1 MSQLLPPPADA
12 PVILVADDVP
22 ANVELLFDQLH
33 VLGFRAI
40 AAYDGPSALATC
52 FEKQPDLCIL
62 DVSMPAGD
70 LGVDDR
76 STGFEVCRR
85 IKRDPRSARIPVIFV
100 TALNDTTDR
109 VKAIEAGGDDF
120 LTKPHNRLVLGAR
133 VRSLLKLKAAT
144 DALEESLRKQKEL
157 EKVRDDLMKMI
168 VHDLK
173 TPLTSI
179 IGVMEML
186 HDGDFGPLVPEQR
199 SALSDVETRAEDLL
213 ALIEDLLEVARL
225 EESALA
231 LNLVPTA
238 PGALLAEVRH
248 EWELRFQQEKATAM
262 VEVADDAP
270 IIHADQALL
279 KRVFSNLVQNALS
292 HSARS
297 VNVSFGARRENDG
310 VLFTVADNGVGIP
323 VEYHDI
329 IFRKFE
335 QVKTPHIPRV
345 RSSGLGLAFCKLVV
359 EAHGGRIW
367 VKSGGEMIGSAFHFW
382 LPQQPASASAPI
394 KPSGSTSLSSGSGSS
409 FAAGWS
415 RA

>member
-1 MSQLLPPPADA
+1 MSELAPPPADA
-12 PVILVADDVP
+12 PLILVADDVP

-33 VLGFRAI
+33 VLGFRAV
-40 AAYDGPSALATC
+40 ASYDGPSALRVCA
-52 FEKQPDLCIL
+52 ERHPDLCIL

-85 IKRDPRSARIPVIFV
+85 IKRDPRTARIPVIFV

-173 TPLTSI
+173 SPLTSV
-179 IGVMEML
+179 IGAMEML
-186 HDGDFGPLVPEQR
+186 IDGDFGPLTGDQR
-199 SALSDVETRAEDLL
+199 KALGDTEKRAQDLL
-213 ALIEDLLEVARL
+213 GLIEDLLEVARL
-225 EESALA
+225 EESRLA
-231 LNLVPTA
+231 LHLAPLAPTV
-238 PGALLAEVRH
+238 LLDEVAR
-248 EWELRFQQEKATAM
+248 EWEIRVQQERARLQI
-262 VEVADDAP
+262 EVANDARAVD
-270 IIHADQALL
+270 ADQALI
-279 KRVFSNLVQNALS
+279 KRVFSNLIQNALT
-292 HSARS
+292 HSARE
-297 VNVSFGARRENDG
+297 VTVTLGARTDSG
-310 VLFTVADNGVGIP
+310 GTLFTVADDGVGIP
-323 VEYHDI
+323 PEYHDI

-367 VKSGGEMIGSAFHFW
+367 VKSGPERQGSAFHFW
-382 LPQQPASASAPI
+382 LPEHPPAASAPI
-394 KPSGSTSLSSGSGSS
+394 GSGLS
-409 FAAGWS
+409 A
-415 RA
+415 

>member
-1 MSQLLPPPADA
+1 MSELAPPPADA
-12 PVILVADDVP
+12 PLILVADDVP

-52 FEKQPDLCIL
+52 ADQHPDLCIL

-85 IKRDPRSARIPVIFV
+85 IKRDPRTARIPVIFV

-173 TPLTSI
+173 SPLTSV
-179 IGVMEML
+179 IGAMEML
-186 HDGDFGPLVPEQR
+186 IDGDFGALTEAQR
-199 SALSDVETRAEDLL
+199 SALSDAEPPRAGPAVADRGPARGGAARGVAARRCISRRSLRSTLLTEVSREWEIRVQQERATRRASRSRATRA
-213 ALIEDLLEVARL
+213 
-225 EESALA
+225 
-231 LNLVPTA
+231 
-238 PGALLAEVRH
+238 
-248 EWELRFQQEKATAM
+248 
-262 VEVADDAP
+262 
-270 IIHADQALL
+270 
-279 KRVFSNLVQNALS
+279 
-292 HSARS
+292 
-297 VNVSFGARRENDG
+297 
-310 VLFTVADNGVGIP
+310 
-323 VEYHDI
+323 
-329 IFRKFE
+329 
-335 QVKTPHIPRV
+335 
-345 RSSGLGLAFCKLVV
+345 
-359 EAHGGRIW
+359 
-367 VKSGGEMIGSAFHFW
+367 
-382 LPQQPASASAPI
+382 
-394 KPSGSTSLSSGSGSS
+394 
-409 FAAGWS
+409 
-415 RA
+415 

>member
-1 MSQLLPPPADA
+1 MSELAPPPADA
-12 PVILVADDVP
+12 PLILVADDVP

-33 VLGFRAI
+33 VLGFRAV
-40 AAYDGPSALATC
+40 AAYDGPSALRVCA
-52 FEKQPDLCIL
+52 ERHPDLCIL

-85 IKRDPRSARIPVIFV
+85 IKRDPRTARIPVIFV

-173 TPLTSI
+173 SPLTSV
-179 IGVMEML
+179 IGAMEML
-186 HDGDFGPLVPEQR
+186 IDGDFGPLTEYQR
-199 SALSDVETRAEDLL
+199 KALGDTEARAQDLL
-213 ALIEDLLEVARL
+213 GLIEDLLEVARL
-225 EESALA
+225 EEAQLA
-231 LNLVPTA
+231 LNLARLAPT
-238 PGALLAEVRH
+238 ALLADVAR
-248 EWELRFQQEKATAM
+248 EWEIRVQQERARL
-262 VEVADDAP
+262 VLEVARDARAVD
-270 IIHADQALL
+270 ADQALI
-279 KRVFSNLVQNALS
+279 KRVFSNLIQNALT
-292 HSARS
+292 HSARA
-297 VNVSFGARRENDG
+297 VTVTLGARTDSG
-310 VLFTVADNGVGIP
+310 GTLFTVADDGVGIP
-323 VEYHDI
+323 PEYHDI

-367 VKSGGEMIGSAFHFW
+367 VKSGPERQGSAFHFW
-382 LPQQPASASAPI
+382 LPEHPPTASAPI
-394 KPSGSTSLSSGSGSS
+394 GSGLS
-409 FAAGWS
+409 A
-415 RA
+415 

>member
-1 MSQLLPPPADA
+1 MTELAPPPNDA

-40 AAYDGPSALATC
+40 AAYDGPSALTTC
-52 FEKQPDLCIL
+52 IEQMPDLCIL

-85 IKRDPRSARIPVIFV
+85 IKRDSRTARIPVIFV

-173 TPLTSI
+173 SPLTSI
-179 IGVMEML
+179 IGAMEML
-186 HDGDFGPLVPEQR
+186 MDGDFGALAVAQR
-199 SALSDVETRAEDLL
+199 AALGDAETRAEDLL

-225 EESALA
+225 EETQMALHLA
-231 LNLVPTA
+231 PTA
-238 PGALLAEVRH
+238 PGALLTEVRH
-248 EWELRFQQEKATAM
+248 EWDIRSQLERATIR
-262 VEVADDAP
+262 VDVADDAP
-270 IIHADQALL
+270 VVDSDQPLL
-279 KRVFSNLVQNALS
+279 KRVFGNLVQNSLT
-292 HSARS
+292 HSGRA
-297 VNVSFGARRENDG
+297 VTVTLGARRENDG
-310 VLFTVADNGVGIP
+310 TLFTVADDGVGIP

-335 QVKTPHIPRV
+335 QVRTPHIPRV

-367 VKSGGEMIGSAFHFW
+367 VKSGGDMVGSAFHFW
-382 LPQQPASASAPI
+382 LPVHPPVPVAP
-394 KPSGSTSLSSGSGSS
+394 PGNSST
-409 FAAGWS
+409 AMNH
-415 RA
+415 

>member
-1 MSQLLPPPADA
+1 MTEIAPPSADA
-12 PVILVADDVP
+12 PLILVADDVP

-33 VLGFRAI
+33 VLGFRAV
-40 AAYDGPSALATC
+40 AAYDGPSALRVCA
-52 FEKQPDLCIL
+52 ERSPHLCIL

-85 IKRDPRSARIPVIFV
+85 IKRDPRTARIPVIFV

-173 TPLTSI
+173 SPLTSV
-179 IGVMEML
+179 IGAMEML
-186 HDGDFGPLVPEQR
+186 IDGDFGPLTENQR
-199 SALSDVETRAEDLL
+199 KALGEAETRAQDLL

-225 EESALA
+225 EESRLA
-231 LNLVPTA
+231 LHLA
-238 PGALLAEVRH
+238 PLAPKPLLDDVAR
-248 EWELRFQQEKATAM
+248 EWEIRVQQERARL
-262 VEVADDAP
+262 VLEVASDARAVD
-270 IIHADQALL
+270 ADQQLI
-279 KRVFSNLVQNALS
+279 KRVFSNLIQNALT
-292 HSARS
+292 HSSRA
-297 VNVSFGARRENDG
+297 VTVTLGARTDSG
-310 VLFTVADNGVGIP
+310 GTLFTVADDGVGIP
-323 VEYHDI
+323 PEYHDI

-335 QVKTPHIPRV
+335 QVKTRHIPRV

-367 VKSGGEMIGSAFHFW
+367 VKSGPERQGSAFHFW
-382 LPQQPASASAPI
+382 LPEHPPANSAPI
-394 KPSGSTSLSSGSGSS
+394 ASGLS
-409 FAAGWS
+409 A
-415 RA
+415 

>member
-1 MSQLLPPPADA
+1 MSELAPPPADA
-12 PVILVADDVP
+12 PLILVADDVP

-33 VLGFRAI
+33 VLGFRAV
-40 AAYDGPSALATC
+40 AAYDGPSALRVCADRH
-52 FEKQPDLCIL
+52 PDLCIL

-85 IKRDPRSARIPVIFV
+85 IKRDPRTARIPVIFV

-173 TPLTSI
+173 SPLTSV
-179 IGVMEML
+179 IGAMEML
-186 HDGDFGPLVPEQR
+186 IDGDFGPLTEYQR
-199 SALSDVETRAEDLL
+199 KALGDTEARAQDLL
-213 ALIEDLLEVARL
+213 GLIEDLLEVARL
-225 EESALA
+225 EESRLA
-231 LNLVPTA
+231 LNLA
-238 PGALLAEVRH
+238 PLAPAALLGEVARD
-248 EWELRFQQEKATAM
+248 WEIRVQQERARL
-262 VEVADDAP
+262 VIEVARDARAVD
-270 IIHADQALL
+270 ADQALI
-279 KRVFSNLVQNALS
+279 KRVFSNLIQNALT
-292 HSARS
+292 HSARA
-297 VNVSFGARRENDG
+297 VTVTLGARTDSG
-310 VLFTVADNGVGIP
+310 GTLFTVADDGVGIP
-323 VEYHDI
+323 PEYHDI

-367 VKSGGEMIGSAFHFW
+367 VKSGSDRQGSAFHFW
-382 LPQQPASASAPI
+382 LPEHPPTASAPI
-394 KPSGSTSLSSGSGSS
+394 ASGLS
-409 FAAGWS
+409 A
-415 RA
+415 

>member
-1 MSQLLPPPADA
+1 MTELAPPPADA
-12 PVILVADDVP
+12 PLILVADDVP

-40 AAYDGPSALATC
+40 AASDGPSAVQIC
-52 FEKQPDLCIL
+52 FEQMPDLCIL

-85 IKRDPRSARIPVIFV
+85 IKRDPRTARIPVIFV

-179 IGVMEML
+179 IGAMEMMI
-186 HDGDFGPLVPEQR
+186 DGDFGPLTNNQR
-199 SALSDVETRAEDLL
+199 NALGDAESRAEDLL
-213 ALIEDLLEVARL
+213 GLIEDLLEVARL
-225 EESALA
+225 EETQLT
-231 LNLVPTA
+231 LNLKPIA
-238 PGALLAEVRH
+238 PAALLAEVRH
-248 EWELRFQQEKATAM
+248 EWEIRFQQERATAV
-262 VEVADDAP
+262 VEAADDAP
-270 IIHADQALL
+270 VIEADHALL

-292 HSARS
+292 HSARA
-297 VNVSFGARRENDG
+297 VTVTLGARRESDG
-310 VLFTVADNGVGIP
+310 TLFTVADDGVGIP
-323 VEYHDI
+323 PEYHDI

-367 VKSGGEMIGSAFHFW
+367 VKSGGEMVGSAFHLW
-382 LPQQPASASAPI
+382 LPVKPPAETAPI
-394 KPSGSTSLSSGSGSS
+394 PT
-409 FAAGWS
+409 
-415 RA
+415 

>member
-1 MSQLLPPPADA
+1 MSELAPPPADA
-12 PVILVADDVP
+12 PLILVADDVP

-33 VLGFRAI
+33 VLGFRAV
-40 AAYDGPSALATC
+40 AAYDGPSALRVCA
-52 FEKQPDLCIL
+52 ERHPDLCIL

-85 IKRDPRSARIPVIFV
+85 IKRDPRTARIPVIFV

-144 DALEESLRKQKEL
+144 DALEESLRKLKEL

-173 TPLTSI
+173 SPLTSM
-179 IGVMEML
+179 IGAMEML
-186 HDGDFGPLVPEQR
+186 IDGDFGPLTESQR
-199 SALSDVETRAEDLL
+199 KALGDTDKRAQDLL
-213 ALIEDLLEVARL
+213 GLIEDLLEVARL
-225 EESALA
+225 EESRLA
-231 LNLVPTA
+231 LHLERLTPSK
-238 PGALLAEVRH
+238 LLNEVAR
-248 EWELRFQQEKATAM
+248 EWEIRVQQERARL
-262 VEVADDAP
+262 VLEVGNDTRAVD
-270 IIHADQALL
+270 ADQALL
-279 KRVFSNLVQNALS
+279 KRVFSNLIQNALT

-297 VNVSFGARRENDG
+297 VTVTLGARTDSG
-310 VLFTVADNGVGIP
+310 GTLFTVADDGVGIP
-323 VEYHDI
+323 PEYHDI

-335 QVKTPHIPRV
+335 QVKTPHVPRV

-367 VKSGGEMIGSAFHFW
+367 VKSGSERQGSAFHFW
-382 LPQQPASASAPI
+382 LPEHPPAASAPI
-394 KPSGSTSLSSGSGSS
+394 GSGLT
-409 FAAGWS
+409 A
-415 RA
+415 